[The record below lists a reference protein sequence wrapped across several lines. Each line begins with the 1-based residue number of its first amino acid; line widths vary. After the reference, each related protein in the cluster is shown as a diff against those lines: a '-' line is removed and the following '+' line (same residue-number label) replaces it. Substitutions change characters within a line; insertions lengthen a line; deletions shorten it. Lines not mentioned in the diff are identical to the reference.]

1 MTSKTDKISDKLR
14 GGYYTPAPIAQFIA
28 DWAIRA
34 KSDHVLEPSCGDGNF
49 IEAALV
55 RLRNLGLNPGDLN
68 GQLTGVELIKE
79 EASKTLARGKA
90 AGLKTGNIKNQD
102 FFSFVAAQK
111 AEGAKYDVVIGNP
124 PFIRYQNFP
133 AKHRDLAIS
142 LMNEMGLS
150 PNKMTNIWVPF
161 LVVASSLLNR
171 EGRLG
176 MVIPAELFQVK
187 YAQETRVFLSNFFE
201 SITIVTFKKL
211 VFDNIQ
217 QEVVLLLCQK
227 TDPKSSGIRTIE
239 LENLE
244 AMQGLSLK
252 GIERTPVKKIDHS
265 SEKWIKYF
273 LEQDEIDLLRDIRN
287 REDIHLAQHYLDVDV
302 GIVTGRN
309 KFFMLDEQEASAQ
322 GVQDFTQTVVSR
334 SQHLEGITFTRG
346 DLAQNLDAGITSLL
360 FTPPDL
366 PFEELPA
373 ACKRYIRYGEKEG
386 HHKGYKCRTRKRWY
400 VVPSLGIPD
409 AFALRQ
415 INEFPKLILNSADA
429 SSTDTIHR
437 VKFLTDD
444 SPKLLVLSFLNS
456 LTFAFSEI
464 TGRSYGG
471 GVMTFEP
478 TEIEDLPL
486 PVLTQTALD
495 YDEIDRL
502 MRQKK
507 IRKVL
512 DLVDAE
518 LLVKQYGFS
527 KKDVLRLR
535 AVWDKLSSRRMNR
548 KKR

>member
-49 IEAALV
+49 IEAALL

-90 AGLKTGNIKNQD
+90 AGLNTDNIKNQD
-102 FFSFVAAQK
+102 FFSFVEAQK
-111 AEGAKYDVVIGNP
+111 EEKAKYDVVIGNP

-161 LVVASSLLNR
+161 LVVASSLLNDK
-171 EGRLG
+171 GRLG

-187 YAQETRVFLSNFFE
+187 YAQETRVFLSTFFE

-244 AMQGLSLK
+244 AMEGLSLK
-252 GIERTPVKKIDHS
+252 GIERTPVKRIDHS

-287 REDIHLAQHYLDVDV
+287 RDDIHLAQHYLDVDV

-309 KFFMLDEQEASAQ
+309 KFFMLDEQEAIAQ
-322 GVQDFTQTVVSR
+322 GVHDFTQPVVSR
-334 SQHLEGITFTRG
+334 SQHLEGITFTKG
-346 DLAQNLDAGITSLL
+346 DLTKNIDAGITSLL

-366 PFEELPA
+366 PFKELPT
-373 ACKRYIRYGEKEG
+373 ACKKYIRRGEEEG

-400 VVPSLGIPD
+400 IVPSLGVPD

-415 INEFPKLILNSADA
+415 INEFPKLILNSANA

-444 SPKLLVLSFLNS
+444 SPQLLMLSFLNS

-486 PVLTQTALD
+486 PVLTQTTLD
-495 YDEIDRL
+495 YEEIDRF
-502 MRQKK
+502 MRQRQ

-518 LLVKQYGFS
+518 LLVKQVGFS
-527 KKDVLRLR
+527 KKDVSQLR
-535 AVWDKLSSRRMNR
+535 AIWDKLSSRRMNR